1 MSDRQVLLL
10 AAGTVAMAA
19 ALVVLAEAV
28 RDAAIVFAASREGSA
43 FAASREGR
51 GGDGATGE

>member
-1 MSDRQVLLL
+1 MLLL